1 MAYNISVVEAVPEGD
16 VRLQVDNDGEIEE
29 DEADHEVLVDSQTG
43 TAERSEGAEDVHA
56 DKEEKEADDGETE
69 VGVGHYDGEVA
80 AVPDEV
86 DVGETLRVVGSS
98 APVSSCRHLLTS
110 NSTTSS
116 RANMLSSTEEIV
128 EVGFN
133 ISTFLPIITWPGV
146 GWGEFAF

>member
-69 VGVGHYDGEVA
+69 VGVGHDDGEEAPVR
-80 AVPDEV
+80 VEG
-86 DVGETLRVVGSS
+86 DVGETLGVVGGE
-98 APVSSCRHLLTS
+98 APLSP
-110 NSTTSS
+110 
-116 RANMLSSTEEIV
+116 RAAV
-128 EVGFN
+128 E
-133 ISTFLPIITWPGV
+133 PGQ
-146 GWGEFAF
+146 A